1 MFLRKSDEDAFL
13 QRLKRHSGIIIRV
26 SRIYFDFEEDR
37 KDLKQEIIYQLWKS
51 FPSFREESSFS
62 TWMYRVAVNTALTYL
77 QQKKKASIIHSYEK
91 LPEIGEENDTDIKE
105 LQTKIFY
112 EAIYK
117 LTPVE
122 KALIFYHLEG
132 LPHKEIGEQLGIS
145 EVNARVKLN
154 RIKEKIKEIIKKQG
168 YEF

>member
-1 MFLRKSDEDAFL
+1 MFFKKSDEDAFL

-26 SRIYFDFEEDR
+26 SRIYFDYEEDR

-51 FPSFREESSFS
+51 FPSFRGESSFS

-77 QQKKKASIIHSYEK
+77 QQQKKESIIHFYEK
-91 LPEIGEENDTDIKE
+91 LPEIVEENDTDIKE

-112 EAIYK
+112 DAIYK

-154 RIKEKIKEIIKKQG
+154 RIKEKTKEIIKKQG